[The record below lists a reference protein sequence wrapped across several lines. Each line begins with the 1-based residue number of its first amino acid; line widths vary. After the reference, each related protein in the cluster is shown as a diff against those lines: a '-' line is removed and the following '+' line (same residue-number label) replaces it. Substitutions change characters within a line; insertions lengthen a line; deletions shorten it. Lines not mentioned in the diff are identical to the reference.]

1 MFPTI
6 MLITVQR
13 EHEAELER
21 LAMRRPARR
30 ERNSRA
36 SGKRERLLRL
46 PVAYCGPLSWLRGAA
61 RPA

>member
-6 MLITVQR
+6 VFMTVQR

-21 LAMRRPARR
+21 LAMRRPLWR
-30 ERNSRA
+30 ERNARA
-36 SGKRERLLRL
+36 SGKRERLVRL